1 MPASAMHPIPIGV
14 LLVVTGLASYT
25 VRRALAET
33 AIPASPPVDVQST
46 GAAADHAVVAASAAP
61 SIPTGT
67 AAPGSTDESHQA
79 GAITT
84 TAPATATGDPKRT
97 GARASRGR
105 LTASAADDAAGDEPL
120 VANVLAREALRLVG
134 VDPDALVIW
143 RRAINDPRL
152 PAGDR
157 SDLIEDLN
165 DEGYDEQDAFTQA
178 DLDLILARLRLIEQ
192 EMPFAMDDTNAWAF
206 TEAYQ
211 DLLGMLVKARA
222 DVAAA
227 AKAKR

>member
-1 MPASAMHPIPIGV
+1 MHPIPIAV
-14 LLVVTGLASYT
+14 LLVVTGFAAHT
-25 VRRALAET
+25 VRRALDET
-33 AIPASPPVDVQST
+33 TLSAPPPVESRN
-46 GAAADHAVVAASAAP
+46 A
-61 SIPTGT
+61 GT
-67 AAPGSTDESHQA
+67 AADPSAAVTALVPASSPTDVAAGSAVDARMA
-79 GAITT
+79 GGVT
-84 TAPATATGDPKRT
+84 TAPAA
-97 GARASRGR
+97 
-105 LTASAADDAAGDEPL
+105 TASQRAGAKVFAGRSAKSAARDAAGDEPL

-134 VDPDALVIW
+134 KDPDALVIW

-152 PAGDR
+152 QAGDR

-227 AKAKR
+227 KAKR